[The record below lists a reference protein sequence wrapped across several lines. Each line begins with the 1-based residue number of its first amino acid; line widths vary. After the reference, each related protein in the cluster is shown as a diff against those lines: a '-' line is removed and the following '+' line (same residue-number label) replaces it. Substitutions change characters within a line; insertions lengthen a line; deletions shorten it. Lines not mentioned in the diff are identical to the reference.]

1 MTEVTSI
8 PSTITM
14 KKHQRVRKNTEFSNI
29 IGQRKSLS
37 STGFILYI
45 SPKKEE
51 KARVGL
57 SVGKKLGKAVVR
69 TRVKRQVRALIDSVY
84 TFNEPFDSIVIVRPA
99 FSKLDFDQ
107 RKKMLEELHDKALK
121 KFAVSKKKHSKAS

>member
-1 MTEVTSI
+1 
-8 PSTITM
+8 M
-14 KKHQRVRKNTEFSNI
+14 KKHQRVRKNMEFSNI

-37 STGFILYI
+37 SPAYILYI

-51 KARVGL
+51 QARVGL

-84 TFNEPFDSIVIVRPA
+84 TFNEPFDSILIIRPA

-107 RKKMLEELHDKALK
+107 RKKMLEGLHDKALK
-121 KFAVSKKKHSKAS
+121 KFSSKKK